1 MHGHFMLFVFSTL
14 NSRFQCNLFC
24 RDVPAVLKC
33 AVSIHIYSLDAA
45 SVLLTLQR
53 AWSGLAF
60 GLYLH
65 GIIMVIQDKSLLLL
79 LLSHSA
85 AHTNIFQ

>member
-1 MHGHFMLFVFSTL
+1 M
-14 NSRFQCNLFC
+14 C
-24 RDVPAVLKC
+24 RVVPAVLKC

-60 GLYLH
+60 GIYLH
-65 GIIMVIQDKSLLLL
+65 GIFLV
-79 LLSHSA
+79 
-85 AHTNIFQ
+85 T

>member
-1 MHGHFMLFVFSTL
+1 MYTL
-14 NSRFQCNLFC
+14 C
-24 RDVPAVLKC
+24 RDVPAILKC

-65 GIIMVIQDKSLLLL
+65 GIIMI
-79 LLSHSA
+79 
-85 AHTNIFQ
+85 I